1 MDLDVKAVLMRFID
15 SVKAAFAGMSVGF
28 REERHIRFHI
38 FMMCG
43 VVLAGLILQLT
54 SYEWLAIWL
63 VMGFVL
69 ATELI
74 NSAIER
80 VTDLVVGNR
89 FDGQAKKV
97 KDLAA
102 SSVLVAASIAIVV
115 GIIVFL
121 PKIIHLFH

>member
-15 SVKAAFAGMSVGF
+15 SVKAAFAGISVGF
-28 REERHIRFHI
+28 REERHIRFHT

-43 VVLAGLILQLT
+43 VILAGVILQLT
-54 SYEWLAIWL
+54 AYEWLAVWL
-63 VMGFVL
+63 VIGFVL

-89 FDGQAKKV
+89 FDYQAKKV

-102 SSVLVAASIAIVV
+102 SSVLVATSIAIVV
-115 GIIVFL
+115 GIIIFL
-121 PKIIHLFH
+121 PKITHLFH